1 VIIVLTV
8 FAVGSLAFARLRPL
22 RRPLEVIAL
31 MLLGF
36 LPAAYLA
43 RLFPFQDWG
52 WLAYWAFLFG
62 VAIILGL
69 GVWLATN
76 RNGITTLIAML
87 AIVTGV
93 IAVDVLTGAHLQF
106 NSTLGY
112 SPTVAGRYAGIGNL
126 AYAQLSAG
134 TLLLAGLVAAR
145 VAGRRG
151 VGIAIALM
159 LGAFVIDGAPIFG
172 ADVGGVLSMVPAYA
186 LTATM
191 LLGWRVRWRLVAL
204 YGGATLLLIGLF
216 AAFDASR
223 PETQQTH
230 LGRLVHT
237 TTDGG
242 WGAFTTVIH
251 RKIDANFAV
260 TFHST
265 WTVTLPVALLGVG
278 YLLFAA
284 PGGLRALAQRVP
296 PIRAAFAGLA
306 VLAVLGFAL
315 NDSGIAVPGMMLGV
329 VVPALVVLAV
339 RSEQVLVEPEGTD
352 PDDDDEHLRELV
364 RS

>member
-1 VIIVLTV
+1 
-8 FAVGSLAFARLRPL
+8 
-22 RRPLEVIAL
+22 

-172 ADVGGVLSMVPAYA
+172 ADVGGVLSMVPGVRAHRDDAARLAGA
-186 LTATM
+186 LAARRAVRRRDAPADRRCSPRSTRAGPRPNRPTSGGSSTPRPTAD
-191 LLGWRVRWRLVAL
+191 
-204 YGGATLLLIGLF
+204 GAR
-216 AAFDASR
+216 SR
-223 PETQQTH
+223 PS
-230 LGRLVHT
+230 
-237 TTDGG
+237 
-242 WGAFTTVIH
+242 
-251 RKIDANFAV
+251 
-260 TFHST
+260 ST
-265 WTVTLPVALLGVG
+265 A
-278 YLLFAA
+278 
-284 PGGLRALAQRVP
+284 
-296 PIRAAFAGLA
+296 
-306 VLAVLGFAL
+306 
-315 NDSGIAVPGMMLGV
+315 
-329 VVPALVVLAV
+329 
-339 RSEQVLVEPEGTD
+339 RSMRTS
-352 PDDDDEHLRELV
+352 R
-364 RS
+364 

>member
-1 VIIVLTV
+1 MAIIVVTV
-8 FAVGSLAFARLRPL
+8 FAVGALAFGRLRFL
-22 RRPLEVIAL
+22 RRPIELVAL
-31 MLLGF
+31 TLLGF

-62 VAIILGL
+62 VALSLGV
-69 GVWLATN
+69 GVWLATS
-76 RNGITTLIAML
+76 RNGITTLVVML

-134 TLLLAGLVAAR
+134 TLLLAGLIAAR
-145 VAGRRG
+145 VGGRRG
-151 VGIAIALM
+151 VWIAIAL
-159 LGAFVIDGAPIFG
+159 LLAAFVIDGAPIFG

-204 YGGATLLLIGLF
+204 YGGATLVLIGLF

-223 PETQQTH
+223 PEDRQTH

-242 WGAFTTVIH
+242 WSAFGTVVH

-260 TFHST
+260 LFHST
-265 WTVTLPVALLGVG
+265 WTVMLPIALFGAG
-278 YLLFAA
+278 YLIYSA

-306 VLAVLGFAL
+306 VLAVLG
-315 NDSGIAVPGMMLGV
+315 S
-329 VVPALVVLAV
+329 
-339 RSEQVLVEPEGTD
+339 RSTTRGS
-352 PDDDDEHLRELV
+352 RY
-364 RS
+364 RG